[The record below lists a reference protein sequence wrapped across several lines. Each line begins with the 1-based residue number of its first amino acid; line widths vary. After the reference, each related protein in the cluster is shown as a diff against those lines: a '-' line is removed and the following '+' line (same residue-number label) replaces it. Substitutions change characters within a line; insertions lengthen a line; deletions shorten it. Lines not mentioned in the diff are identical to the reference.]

1 MKEMKLSKL
10 DLIQKVELIRMTLS
24 LAAIFLWQPYQI
36 RDIYIIQIR
45 HVIIDSNDI
54 FFPKM
59 DPAPGDNKP
68 LHRKPPRFTS
78 V

>member
-10 DLIQKVELIRMTLS
+10 DLIQKVELIRMTSS
-24 LAAIFLWQPYQI
+24 LAAIFLWQPYQLNW
-36 RDIYIIQIR
+36 RQIQIR